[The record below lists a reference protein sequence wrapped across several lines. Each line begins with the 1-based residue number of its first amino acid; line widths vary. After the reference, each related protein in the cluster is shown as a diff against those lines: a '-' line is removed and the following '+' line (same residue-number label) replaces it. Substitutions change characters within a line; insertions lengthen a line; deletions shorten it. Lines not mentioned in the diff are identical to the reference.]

1 MYPNNN
7 LSTNI
12 NTSLN
17 LKKSNKLAHT
27 IIAFILVASAVYF
40 FSLAPQNFPTG
51 SVVNIPERSTL
62 NDIGKILK
70 EKHVIFSEFLFK
82 VIAYAS
88 FSQNKL
94 QAGDYQFDDA
104 QNSFAVAYRLI
115 KGVQDIPR
123 IKVTIKEG
131 STVSDIAKSVKSA
144 VPTFDSDS
152 FVAIAKPY
160 EGYLFPD
167 TYMFFSNV
175 NPNEVMNT
183 MMGEFENKVDPLIMN
198 YSSDYSIEDVIKMA
212 SIVEKEA
219 TKIEDRRIIAG
230 ILWKRIKSGMPLQ
243 VDPPFFYFLN
253 KSSDQLTLDDLKV
266 KSPYNL
272 YLNKGLTP
280 TPICNPGV
288 SAIDAALNPVASQ
301 YWYYL
306 SDKQGNMHY
315 ATTHAEHLVN
325 KEKYLR

>member
-1 MYPNNN
+1 MYPNN
-7 LSTNI
+7 TNI
-12 NTSLN
+12 VTSPSPQ
-17 LKKSNKLAHT
+17 KSNKLAHA
-27 IIAFILVASAVYF
+27 IIALILVASTIYF
-40 FSLAPQNFPTG
+40 FSLAPSNFPVG
-51 SVVNIPERSTL
+51 SVVNIPEQSTL
-62 NDIGKILK
+62 NDISRILK

-94 QAGDYQFDDA
+94 QAGDYEFDSA
-104 QNSFAVAYRLI
+104 ENSFSVAYRLI

-123 IKVTIKEG
+123 IKITIVEG
-131 STVSDIAKSVKSA
+131 ATVNDIAKNVKRFI
-144 VPTFDSDS
+144 PTFDDVE
-152 FVAIAKPY
+152 FVQIAKPY

-175 NPNEVMNT
+175 TPNEVMST
-183 MMGEFENKVDPLIMN
+183 MMNEFENKVDPLIMN
-198 YSSDYSIEDVIKMA
+198 YSSDYSIEDIIKMA

-219 TKIEDRRIIAG
+219 TDPTDRKIIAG
-230 ILWKRIKSGMPLQ
+230 ILWKRMKSGMPLQ
-243 VDPPFFYFLN
+243 VDPPFFYFMN

-272 YLNKGLTP
+272 YLNKGLPP
-280 TPICNPGV
+280 TPISNPGI
-288 SAIDAALNPVASQ
+288 SAIDASINPTSSQ

-306 SDKQGNMHY
+306 SDKSGKMHY

>member
-1 MYPNNN
+1 M
-7 LSTNI
+7 
-12 NTSLN
+12 
-17 LKKSNKLAHT
+17 
-27 IIAFILVASAVYF
+27 
-40 FSLAPQNFPTG
+40 
-51 SVVNIPERSTL
+51 
-62 NDIGKILK
+62 
-70 EKHVIFSEFLFK
+70 
-82 VIAYAS
+82 
-88 FSQNKL
+88 

-131 STVSDIAKSVKSA
+131 STVSDIAKAVKSA
-144 VPTFDSDS
+144 VPTFDSNS
-152 FVAIAKPY
+152 FIAIAKPY

>member
-1 MYPNNN
+1 MYPNTSNII
-7 LSTNI
+7 TNPSP
-12 NTSLN
+12 N
-17 LKKSNKLAHT
+17 KSNKLAHA
-27 IIAFILVASAVYF
+27 IIAFILVASAIYF
-40 FSLAPQNFPTG
+40 FSLAPQNFPVG
-51 SVVNIPERSTL
+51 SVINIPEKSTL
-62 NDIGKILK
+62 NDISKILK
-70 EKHVIFSEFLFK
+70 ENHVIFSEFLFK

-104 QNSFAVAYRLI
+104 QNSFSVAYRLR

-123 IKVTIKEG
+123 TKITIVEG
-131 STVSDIAKSVKSA
+131 STVSDIAKTVKRS
-144 VPTFDSDS
+144 VPTFDDS
-152 FVAIAKPY
+152 VFVQIAKPY

-175 NPNEVMNT
+175 TPNEVMST
-183 MMGEFENKVDPLIMN
+183 MMNEFENKVDPLIMN
-198 YSSDYSIEDVIKMA
+198 YSSDYSIEDIIKMA

-219 TKIEDRRIIAG
+219 TNMNDRRMIAG

-243 VDPPFFYFLN
+243 VDPPFYYFLN
-253 KSSDQLTLDDLKV
+253 KSSSELTLDDLKV

-272 YLNKGLTP
+272 YLNKGLPP
-280 TPICNPGV
+280 TPICNP
-288 SAIDAALNPVASQ
+288 SASSIDASLNPTASQ

-306 SDKQGNMHY
+306 SDKSGNMHY